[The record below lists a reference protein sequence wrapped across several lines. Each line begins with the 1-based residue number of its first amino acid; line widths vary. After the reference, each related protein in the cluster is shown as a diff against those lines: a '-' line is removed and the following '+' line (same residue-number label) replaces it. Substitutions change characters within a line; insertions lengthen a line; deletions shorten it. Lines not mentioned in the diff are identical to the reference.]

1 MRLYAPPRDPS
12 IPAPPLSFSL
22 SLSLSWQASLG
33 IRQLCG
39 TARSRQH
46 LTDAGAVPAL
56 LSNCDFWEPEV
67 AKAAGL
73 ALGETPRPALP
84 LRA

>member
-1 MRLYAPPRDPS
+1 MIQGTRSSILGWQRSPLERRLATTPS
-12 IPAPPLSFSL
+12 SSSRRAT
-22 SLSLSWQASLG
+22 
-33 IRQLCG
+33 

-73 ALGETPRPALP
+73 ALGETARPALR